1 MKKIMVTVVS
11 VFVLAIGVDAAFD
24 KVKTYNNTFS
34 DISDTAWYGENVET
48 AYELGFMNGKSEGKF
63 DPDGN
68 VTVVEG
74 ITMASRLH
82 AIYRNTE
89 LVAGKK
95 AVEEYRFDFDD
106 PSILVD
112 LSKRNSRNIN
122 GINFNHAGGFI
133 ENGILVVQPNEV
145 NANNSYDPQIK
156 FEGLELLARDY
167 NKVSIRMK
175 RDVLPN
181 PNPDAKRQEVIEF
194 FFETTI
200 NQGINGQKLIRINL
214 PSDKELSEWFEVEA
228 ELGSHVK
235 WTDIITGIRLDPTN
249 NNGIYYID
257 HIVFSKSENVK
268 NDNWYD
274 LYVDYAVENGII
286 EKDKFSTTEYK
297 RNVTRREIC
306 DMFAS
311 AIPDEH
317 FSPIN
322 AVKGIPDIHRDSK
335 NADVYLMLYKAGVL
349 LGADSEGNLKPDN
362 DIKRSEIAAIVNRV
376 ALPEARV
383 RGSLDCDWAEQ
394 GSEFDVEFEDNQA
407 LSNLKIEA
415 EKKDVV
421 NGALV
426 LKALERPNGTP
437 RFDPKIGVANVT
449 IDAKDY
455 VKLKVRMK
463 ADFIGEIENQKC
475 DFYFKTQEDTAF
487 GSGKSFVLDFVSE
500 SYVDPFGWYI
510 LELDLPTNKEWKGIV
525 TEYRFDPSN
534 TNGIYTVDYI
544 RFIKADELL
553 GASHEEMLKEGYTAT
568 GLFQDIGF
576 ERGFYVSHFE
586 QKKVDLEE
594 RKWQDYT
601 NENEKPMWSIGPWWC
616 SVDLWEN
623 RDMTT
628 DKYTFRDTKGVNTV
642 IYNPEEKSLS
652 LRVNATKI
660 YDGKPHIN
668 EEYKWWPHL
677 YIDQSI
683 KTVPIDKAKNSV
695 TADRMFVEFDVRV
708 TDFKDTINPEGANAC
723 QFVLYFG
730 LYSDKD
736 PSSHIAFGFAIL
748 NGTASNPAVKPG
760 WAPDSAAHQ
769 FMYGIKQ
776 AEIYGGMEN
785 SFNPQKGVIVT
796 GEEWKHVRLDI
807 TPHIERCI
815 EWANRDKAF
824 GVDVTKEDMYFGTCD
839 FGFEISGNYD
849 CTVEIKNL
857 DMIAYNKAN

>member
-1 MKKIMVTVVS
+1 MKKIIVALVS
-11 VFVLAIGVDAAFD
+11 VFALAVAVNAAFER
-24 KVKTYNNTFS
+24 VNTYNGTFS
-34 DISDTAWYGENVET
+34 DVSDTAWYAENVKT
-48 AYELGFMNGKSEGKF
+48 AYELGFMNGKIDGRF

-95 AVEEYRFDFDD
+95 AVNDYRFDFDD
-106 PSILVD
+106 PEILVD
-112 LSKRNSRNIN
+112 LTQRNSRNIN
-122 GINFNHAGGFI
+122 GINLNHADGFV
-133 ENGILVVQPNEV
+133 ENGILVVQPDEV

-175 RDVLPN
+175 RDALPN

-194 FFETTI
+194 FFETTVD
-200 NQGINGQKLIRINL
+200 QGINGQKFVRINL
-214 PSDKELSEWFEVEA
+214 PSDKELSEWFEVKA
-228 ELGSHVK
+228 ELGSHEK
-235 WTDIITGIRLDPTN
+235 WTDIITGIRIDPTN

-257 HIVFSKSENVK
+257 HVVFSKSENIK

-274 LYVDYAVENGII
+274 VYVDYAIENGII

-297 RNVTRREIC
+297 RNITRQEIC

-311 AIPDEH
+311 AIPEEH
-317 FSPIN
+317 FTPIN
-322 AVKGIPDIHRDSK
+322 DVKGIPDIHRDSK
-335 NADVYLMLYKAGVL
+335 NSDVYLMLYRAGIL
-349 LGADSEGNLKPDN
+349 LGADTEGNLCPDN

-376 ALPEARV
+376 ALPESRV
-383 RGSLDCDWAEQ
+383 RGNVTFDWKEQ
-394 GSEFDVEFEDNQA
+394 GSEFDIEFDDVSE
-407 LSNLKIEA
+407 LSHIKIEA

-437 RFDPKIGVANVT
+437 RFDPKIGVANVN
-449 IDAKDY
+449 INADDY

-463 ADFIGEIENQKC
+463 ADFIGEIDNRKC
-475 DFYFKTQEDTAF
+475 DFYFKTQSDPAF
-487 GSGKSFVLDFVSE
+487 SSGKSFVLDFVSE
-500 SYVDPFGWYI
+500 SYVDAAGWYI
-510 LELDLPTNKEWKGIV
+510 LELDLQVNKEWKGII

-553 GASHEEMLKEGYTAT
+553 GASHEEMLSSGYTAT

-586 QKKVDLEE
+586 QKAVNREE
-594 RKWQDYT
+594 RIWLNNSDS
-601 NENEKPMWSIGPWWC
+601 EEKPLWSIGPWWC
-616 SVDLWEN
+616 GVDLWEN
-623 RDMTT
+623 RDMTA
-628 DKYTFRDTKGVNTV
+628 DKYTLKDTKGVNTV
-642 IYNPEEKSLS
+642 IYNPEDNSLS

-660 YDGKPHIN
+660 YDGKPHIAQ
-668 EEYKWWPHL
+668 EYKWWPHL
-677 YIDQSI
+677 YIDQSY
-683 KTVPIDKAKNSV
+683 KTVPYDKVKNSV
-695 TADRMFVEFDVRV
+695 TADRMFVELDIRV
-708 TDFKDTINPEGANAC
+708 TDFKDTINTDGMNVC
-723 QFVLYFG
+723 QFVLYFA
-730 LYSDKD
+730 LLSDKD
-736 PSSHIAFGFAIL
+736 PSSHIAFGLSLL
-748 NGTASNPAVKPG
+748 NGTSANPTVKPG

-785 SFNPQKGVIVT
+785 SFNPEKGVIVT
-796 GEEWKHVRLDI
+796 GDEWKHVRLDI

-824 GVDVTKEDMYFGTCD
+824 GVDVSKEDLYFGGCD
-839 FGFEISGNYD
+839 FGFEIHGNYD
-849 CTVEIKNL
+849 CTVEVRNVDIVSYKKL
-857 DMIAYNKAN
+857 

>member
-1 MKKIMVTVVS
+1 MKKIIVALVS
-11 VFVLAIGVDAAFD
+11 VFALAVGVNAAFER
-24 KVKTYNNTFS
+24 VNTYKGTFS
-34 DISDTAWYGENVET
+34 DVADSAWYAENVKT
-48 AYELGFMNGKSEGKF
+48 AYELGFMNGKSDGRF

-95 AVEEYRFDFDD
+95 AVNDYRFDFDD
-106 PSILVD
+106 PEILVD
-112 LSKRNSRNIN
+112 LTQRNSRNIN
-122 GINFNHAGGFI
+122 GINLNHADGFV
-133 ENGILVVQPNEV
+133 ENGILVVQPDEV

-175 RDVLPN
+175 RDALPN

-194 FFETTI
+194 FFETTVD
-200 NQGINGQKLIRINL
+200 QGINGQKFVRINL

-228 ELGSHVK
+228 ELGTHEK
-235 WTDIITGIRLDPTN
+235 WTDIITGIRIDPTN

-257 HIVFSKSENVK
+257 HVVFSKSENIK

-274 LYVDYAVENGII
+274 VYVDYAIENGII

-297 RNVTRREIC
+297 RNITRQEIC

-311 AIPDEH
+311 AIPEE
-317 FSPIN
+317 FFTPIN
-322 AVKGIPDIHRDSK
+322 DVKGIPDVHRDSK
-335 NADVYLMLYKAGVL
+335 NSDVYLMLYRAGIL
-349 LGADSEGNLKPDN
+349 LGADTEGNLCPDN
-362 DIKRSEIAAIVNRV
+362 DIRRSEIAAIVNRV
-376 ALPEARV
+376 ALPESRV
-383 RGSLDCDWAEQ
+383 RGNVAFDWKEQ
-394 GSEFDVEFEDNQA
+394 GSEFDVEFDDVSE
-407 LSNLKIEA
+407 LSHIKIEA
-415 EKKDVV
+415 ESKKVV

-437 RFDPKIGVANVT
+437 RFDPKIGVANVN
-449 IDAKDY
+449 INADDY

-463 ADFIGEIENQKC
+463 ADFIGEIDNRKC
-475 DFYFKTQEDTAF
+475 DFYFKTQSDPAF
-487 GSGKSFVLDFVSE
+487 SSGKSFVLDFVSE
-500 SYVDPFGWYI
+500 SYVDAAGWYI
-510 LELDLPTNKEWKGIV
+510 LELDLQVNKEWKGII

-553 GASHEEMLKEGYTAT
+553 GASHEEMLSSGYTAT

-586 QKKVDLEE
+586 QKAVNREE
-594 RKWQDYT
+594 RIWLNNSDS
-601 NENEKPMWSIGPWWC
+601 EEKPLWSIGPWWC
-616 SVDLWEN
+616 GVDLWEN
-623 RDMTT
+623 RDMTA
-628 DKYTFRDTKGVNTV
+628 DKYTLKDTKGVNTV
-642 IYNPEEKSLS
+642 IYNPEDNSLS

-660 YDGKPHIN
+660 YDGKPHIA

-677 YIDQSI
+677 YIDQSY
-683 KTVPIDKAKNSV
+683 KTVPYDKVKNSV
-695 TADRMFVEFDVRV
+695 TADRMFVELDIRV
-708 TDFKDTINPEGANAC
+708 TDFKDTINTDGMNVC
-723 QFVLYFG
+723 QFVLYFA
-730 LYSDKD
+730 LLSDKD
-736 PSSHIAFGFAIL
+736 PSSHIAFGL
-748 NGTASNPAVKPG
+748 SLLSGTSANPTVKPG

-785 SFNPQKGVIVT
+785 SFNPEKGVIVT

-824 GVDVTKEDMYFGTCD
+824 GVDVSKEDLYFGGCD
-839 FGFEISGNYD
+839 FGFEIHGNYD
-849 CTVEIKNL
+849 CTVEVRNVDIISYKKL
-857 DMIAYNKAN
+857 